1 MNQPAKRET
10 GNGRKTYVWIS
21 YDSDAFTRSSEESV
35 GEDGGKE
42 GGKESVG
49 TQRSRNLTARQDPLF

>member
-42 GGKESVG
+42 SVG